1 MPLTSMVVMVIMI
14 CTYEMNSNHSPT
26 LWLLLESYLMKI
38 YISAKY
44 FSYIG
49 FLIFK
54 IDVLVL
60 RPLTDLLGSLI
71 AGHER

>member
-1 MPLTSMVVMVIMI
+1 MVALRII
-14 CTYEMNSNHSPT
+14 FDED
-26 LWLLLESYLMKI
+26 
-38 YISAKY
+38 ISAKY

-54 IDVLVL
+54 IDAFIL